1 MITLGLLLLVSHPVG
16 FSALLIVLAGSLGLL
31 GMATSSVG
39 PGNGL
44 VTPLGAFTA
53 AAAASLGAGPFI
65 PIAASGAI
73 NPNLPGRYVITK
85 AGVAALTLAAPRV
98 GIDDGVLLQ
107 ITSTTAFAHTVT
119 ATGLYADGGGH
130 VNLATFAAQI
140 GATLMLEA
148 YQGKWYVLLMQGV
161 VLT

>member
-1 MITLGLLLLVSHPVG
+1 MLTLALVLLATHPAGVVALLVV
-16 FSALLIVLAGSLGLL
+16 AAASLGLI

-65 PIAASGAI
+65 AIAVSGAV
-73 NPNLPGRYVITK
+73 NPNQPGRYVITK

-107 ITSTTAFAHTVT
+107 ISSTTANAHTVT

-140 GATLMLEA
+140 GATLILEA
-148 YQGKWYVLLMQGV
+148 YQGKWYVMLQQGV
-161 VLT
+161 TMT